1 MLFDNLYTAMTGPGT
16 VAALL
21 AIVGVAA
28 AVVLAGSAAG
38 RTPRASHRPL
48 V

>member
-21 AIVGVAA
+21 AIISVAA
-28 AVVLAGSAAG
+28 AVVLAGAAAG
-38 RTPRASHRPL
+38 RTARASHRP
-48 V
+48 VV